1 MSSLPRTSNRQQQY
15 GQWVVDLTDPSS
27 ISDAVKELL
36 QLPIGQ
42 KYLAECYTEE
52 TSDADLTKIIDN
64 IRVIYPAD
72 QWDVTIAVMATTLK
86 QLMLAG
92 VIAKRQDLRPA
103 APISEP
109 REAVT
114 QLTPEETQEQEW
126 TRWCN
131 DPQTPMHAIKQKR
144 MVDPAFAQ
152 FYNRQ
157 TRLRVTEEGG
167 VGDAVETVDAPV
179 RNVKQT
185 SKLLAFQD
193 LVQKEPTENLKP
205 KAGYVSVNGEKIRYS
220 EFLELVDR
228 CADAGLSI

>member
-114 QLTPEETQEQEW
+114 QLTPEETQEQE
-126 TRWCN
+126 
-131 DPQTPMHAIKQKR
+131 
-144 MVDPAFAQ
+144 
-152 FYNRQ
+152 
-157 TRLRVTEEGG
+157 
-167 VGDAVETVDAPV
+167 
-179 RNVKQT
+179 
-185 SKLLAFQD
+185 
-193 LVQKEPTENLKP
+193 
-205 KAGYVSVNGEKIRYS
+205 
-220 EFLELVDR
+220 
-228 CADAGLSI
+228 